1 MQIADSLFQPPVGLC
16 QRMSKPIATDFD
28 SFLSYRI
35 MKSSVEVIGTSCKD
49 TDKKFCV
56 QFPFI
61 VSKIFVTPF
70 GVEYEKLKTMS
81 HSGFSVFKYKWK

>member
-1 MQIADSLFQPPVGLC
+1 MQIADSRFQPPVGLC
-16 QRMSKPIATDFD
+16 KPMPKPIATDFN
-28 SFLSYRI
+28 SFLSYGI

-49 TDKKFCV
+49 TEKKFCV
-56 QFPFI
+56 QLPFI

-81 HSGFSVFKYKWK
+81 HLGFSVFK